1 MPLDKEIKKKVEAKF
16 GRDLKYSVDC
26 KDLSDEIEK
35 ATKQRLSRSTLERL
49 FGMVAKDVVPHRST
63 LDILAEYI
71 GYPSYQHLA
80 DELNLPTII
89 SDFESVEQLVAEDL
103 EEGTQIEIR
112 YEPDRLILMSYLGGS
127 LFLINEIHGSK
138 NLKKGDK
145 LRITN
150 FVLGYELL
158 IADVE
163 RNGEHL
169 GQYKAAKIGGLTSIE
184 IFN

>member
-26 KDLSDEIEK
+26 KDLSDEIQK

-89 SDFESVEQLVAEDL
+89 SDFESVEQLVTEDL

-112 YEPDRLILMSYLGGS
+112 YEPDRLIVMSYLGNS
-127 LFLINEIHGSK
+127 FFIVNEIHGSK
-138 NLKKGDK
+138 NIRKGDK

-158 IADVE
+158 VADVV
-163 RNGEHL
+163 RNGESL
-169 GQYKAAKIGGLTSIE
+169 GQYKAAKIGGLTSINV
-184 IFN
+184 FV

>member
-16 GRDLKYSVDC
+16 GRELKYSADC
-26 KDLSDEIEK
+26 KDLSNEIYND
-35 ATKQRLSRSTLERL
+35 TKHMLSRSTLERL
-49 FGMVAKDVVPHRST
+49 FGLVAKDVVPRPST
-63 LDILAEYI
+63 LDILAEYM

-89 SDFESVEQLVAEDL
+89 SDFESVKQLVAEDL
-103 EEGTQIEIR
+103 EEGTQIEIT
-112 YEPDRLILMSYLGGS
+112 YEPDRLIVMSYLGNS
-127 LFLINEIHGSK
+127 WFIVNEIHGSK
-138 NLKKGDK
+138 NIRKGDK
-145 LRITN
+145 LRITD

-163 RNGEHL
+163 RNGESL

-184 IFN
+184 VFS